1 MNLNNLIKELETET
15 DKEKAAE
22 TIQKID
28 SLICEKGVLRMGPF
42 GYLKPLEIESH
53 ICKRDTFEEG
63 YFDCDAWGNN
73 WGYPVR
79 PDCIYIQPD
88 CNGIEI
94 VLSMNEQYAVSCLIR
109 SAYICLNNGINAPA
123 ADQKQ
128 IRELFEKI
136 GVPRSQY
143 NNCNFYISNR
153 R

>member
-1 MNLNNLIKELETET
+1 MNLKKLIEELETET

-28 SLICEKGVLRMGPF
+28 SLLIEKGVLRMGTI

-63 YFDCDAWGNN
+63 YFDCDALGNN

-88 CNGIEI
+88 YDGIEI
-94 VLSMNEQYAVSCLIR
+94 VLSMNEQYAVSCLIK
-109 SAYICLNNGINAPA
+109 SAYIHLHNGINAPA

-128 IRELFEKI
+128 IGKLFKKI
-136 GVPRSQY
+136 GIPRSQY
-143 NNCNFYISNR
+143 NSCDFYISNK
-153 R
+153 

>member
-1 MNLNNLIKELETET
+1 MNLKKLIKELETET
-15 DKEKAAE
+15 DNEKAAE
-22 TIQKID
+22 TIRKID
-28 SLICEKGVLRMGPF
+28 SLINEKGVLRMGPF

-63 YFDCDAWGNN
+63 YFYCDAWGNN

-88 CNGIEI
+88 YNRIEI
-94 VLSMNEQYAVSCLIR
+94 VLSMNEQYAVSCLIK
-109 SAYICLNNGINAPA
+109 SAYIHLNNGINAPA

-128 IRELFEKI
+128 IGELFEKI

-143 NNCNFYISNR
+143 NSCDFYISNK
-153 R
+153 